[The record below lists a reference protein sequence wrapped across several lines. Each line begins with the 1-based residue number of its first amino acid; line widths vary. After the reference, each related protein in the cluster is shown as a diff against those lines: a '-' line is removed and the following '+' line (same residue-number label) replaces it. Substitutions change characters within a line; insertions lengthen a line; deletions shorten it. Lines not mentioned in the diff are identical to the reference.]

1 VASDVVAADAVAPDD
16 DVAPDA
22 VAPDAGIDAQPD
34 PGRLLPRR
42 TFTIEVRVDG
52 DAESESGQVL
62 ATRVVHLETQHAQ
75 AWPGWSRARLVDFLE
90 TRIGV
95 AGPEHGRPAGEP
107 TAAEDTAAGTESAGA
122 AAALAPP
129 PAAGAGGPPSP
140 ALAVHR
146 FGLLKA
152 AAPATGRG
160 ETAARLRLVP
170 ADLDLPARRSAVA
183 QVELFAR
190 PAGPG
195 RAEMLD
201 ARVIDLTT
209 GGAVDVVL
217 RGRLPDRDPPF
228 TVFATVRV
236 LVDQP
241 SGRPSE
247 GVGSA
252 TLELAPGGGPAA

>member
-1 VASDVVAADAVAPDD
+1 MTV
-16 DVAPDA
+16 
-22 VAPDAGIDAQPD
+22 QPD
-34 PGRLLPRR
+34 PGAPDPGDDAVTPDADSGHLLPRR
-42 TFTIEVRVDG
+42 TFTVEVRVDG
-52 DAESESGQVL
+52 DPESESEQSDKVVT
-62 ATRVVHLETQHAQ
+62 TRVVHLETQHAE
-75 AWPGWSRARLVDFLE
+75 AWPGWSRTRLLDFLE

-95 AGPEHGRPAGEP
+95 AASEEGSPAAVTEP
-107 TAAEDTAAGTESAGA
+107 AVA
-122 AAALAPP
+122 AAPPTPP
-129 PAAGAGGPPSP
+129 PGVESAGGPPSP

-152 AAPATGRG
+152 AAPTMGQG
-160 ETAARLRLVP
+160 EAAARLRLVP
-170 ADLDLPARRSAVA
+170 ADLDLPAQRSAVA

-195 RAEMLD
+195 RAEILD
-201 ARVIDLTT
+201 TRVVDLTT